1 MNSRDRRSG
10 TAPGFGPGLKAG
22 FVVSLALGCLF
33 FWLMAFSESADEP
46 EHPPAFPPTDI
57 DQHRL
62 DGE

>member
-1 MNSRDRRSG
+1 
-10 TAPGFGPGLKAG
+10 
-22 FVVSLALGCLF
+22 
-33 FWLMAFSESADEP
+33 MAFSESADEP